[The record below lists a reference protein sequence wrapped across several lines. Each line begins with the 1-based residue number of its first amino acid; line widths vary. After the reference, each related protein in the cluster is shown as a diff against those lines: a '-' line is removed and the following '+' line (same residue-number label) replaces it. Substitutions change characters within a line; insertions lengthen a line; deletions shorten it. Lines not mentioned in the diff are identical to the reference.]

1 MPQIHKGIEFK
12 VKAELSGIKA
22 FSFTTDIWS
31 TDVCNNAMI
40 SLTAHWIT
48 ETFTRKSAVL
58 HVQSFPES
66 HTGTNICAMFT
77 VMFERWQIERENVH
91 IIVHDNATN
100 MVKAKADGG
109 YSDLGCFAHT
119 LQLIVNEGVLSQ
131 RSVMDTLAV
140 CCHTLA
146 VCISHYF
153 FCKGTEKAFRE

>member
-91 IIVHDNATN
+91 IIVHDNAAN
-100 MVKAKADGG
+100 MVKAKANGG

-119 LQLIVNEGVLSQ
+119 LQLIVNEGVLS
-131 RSVMDTLAV
+131 
-140 CCHTLA
+140 
-146 VCISHYF
+146 
-153 FCKGTEKAFRE
+153 